1 MKLYQDDC
9 INVLKN
15 LPTGSIDLVVTD
27 PPYEVETTGGAGSI
41 NSVKKMNVSLK
52 ELDDLDISTGYD
64 FEAVNDELVR
74 VMKKINIYIWCNKT
88 QIPEYFNYYVNK
100 LGCKFDILC
109 WHKTNA
115 MPTYSNKYLSDT
127 EYCLY
132 FRKGGYCNPA
142 ETAAARD
149 RDLAYED
156 AKTFRYETEEK
167 VLSYLAPINQKDK
180 KLWDHPTIKPLD
192 FTESFIRNSS
202 KPGDVVLDCFMGS
215 GTTGVAA
222 MSLGRDFIGVEL
234 TKKYF
239 DIANERINSV
249 IETGP
254 TKLKTPASA
263 IFGV

>member
-9 INVLKN
+9 MNVLKTI
-15 LPTGSIDLVVTD
+15 PTGSIDLVVTD
-27 PPYEVETTGGAGSI
+27 PPYEVATTGGGGSI

-52 ELDDLDISTGYD
+52 ELDDLDIANGYD
-64 FEAVNDELVR
+64 FKAVNDELVR
-74 VMKKINIYIWCNKT
+74 VMKRINIYIWCNKV
-88 QIPEYFNYYVNK
+88 QIPEYFNYYVNN

-142 ETAAARD
+142 ATAAAGD
-149 RDLAYED
+149 RDQAYED
-156 AKTFRYETEEK
+156 AKTFKYESEEK
-167 VLSYLAPINQKDK
+167 ALSYLAPINQMDK
-180 KLWDHPTIKPLD
+180 KLWNHPTIKPLD

-202 KPGDVVLDCFMGS
+202 KEGDVVLDCFMGS

-222 MSLGRDFIGVEL
+222 IELGRDFIGIEL
-234 TKKYF
+234 TKEYF
-239 DIANERINSV
+239 DIAQRRIDIVANK
-249 IETGP
+249 EPPKT
-254 TKLKTPASA
+254 KTPTGV